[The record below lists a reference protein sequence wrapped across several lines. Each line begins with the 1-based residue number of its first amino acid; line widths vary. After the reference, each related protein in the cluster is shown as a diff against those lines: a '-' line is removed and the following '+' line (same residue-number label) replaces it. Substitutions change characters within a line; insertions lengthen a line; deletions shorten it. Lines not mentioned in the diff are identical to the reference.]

1 MRWLPLGTRGQF
13 PQHAGGAEKYS
24 TPPSP
29 FILLWLHRPVLW
41 AGPQFPCKLMGHEL
55 AQLVFFVPPTGTLG
69 LFTTLFTYNG
79 RVRAR

>member
-1 MRWLPLGTRGQF
+1 M
-13 PQHAGGAEKYS
+13 
-24 TPPSP
+24 
-29 FILLWLHRPVLW
+29 LW

-55 AQLVFFVPPTGTLG
+55 TQLVFFVPPTGTLG